1 MIDTL
6 TMGFYAVVCAVLAAA
21 VPVFGSY
28 IVRIVVGAVVGL
40 VAAAVWPLIHFTYG
54 G

>member
-21 VPVFGSY
+21 VPFFGST
-28 IVRIVVGAVVGL
+28 IVRIIVGAVVGL
-40 VAAAVWPLIHFTYG
+40 AAAGLWPFIQPYTG
-54 G
+54 